1 MEKNMTVIDEE
12 GNIIGATYAK
22 RAKGLIKKGRARS
35 VDDTTICLACPPNE
49 SLEDIKMDNNNIET
63 NTNAKAEE
71 KVTLKYVL
79 DKLDEVRKSFLE
91 SEQEQ
96 ISLICSPNEMDPD
109 SLDPELLP
117 SIFQNYYDSITKIK
131 TLSQTTL
138 QQFLGVYTSMI
149 NELKQS
155 EVAAVINPEERKEFY
170 NLVEQYAEKAA
181 PGVLVPDFAAIARVL
196 YGINS
201 E

>member
-35 VDDTTICLACPPNE
+35 VDDSTICLACPPNE

-79 DKLDEVRKSFLE
+79 DKLDEVRK
-91 SEQEQ
+91 
-96 ISLICSPNEMDPD
+96 EMDPD

-196 YGINS
+196 YGKNAV
-201 E
+201 

>member
-49 SLEDIKMDNNNIET
+49 NLEDIKMDNNIET
-63 NTNAKAEE
+63 TNAKAEE

-91 SEQEQ
+91 SEEEQ
-96 ISLICSPNEMDPD
+96 ISLICAPKEIDPD
-109 SLDPELLP
+109 ALDPELLP

-138 QQFLGVYTSMI
+138 QQFVGVYMSMI
-149 NELKQS
+149 NELKQN
-155 EVAAVINPEERKEFY
+155 EVAPGINPEEREEFY
-170 NLVEQYAEKAA
+170 NLVKQYAEKAA

-196 YGINS
+196 YGKKV

>member
-1 MEKNMTVIDEE
+1 
-12 GNIIGATYAK
+12 
-22 RAKGLIKKGRARS
+22 
-35 VDDTTICLACPPNE
+35 
-49 SLEDIKMDNNNIET
+49 
-63 NTNAKAEE
+63 
-71 KVTLKYVL
+71 
-79 DKLDEVRKSFLE
+79 
-91 SEQEQ
+91 
-96 ISLICSPNEMDPD
+96 MDPD

-181 PGVLVPDFAAIARVL
+181 PEFLFPTLPQSHVCFTVKMQYNKTKEYICTP
-196 YGINS
+196 
-201 E
+201 

>member
-35 VDDTTICLACPPNE
+35 VDDSTICLACPPNE

-117 SIFQNYYDSITKIK
+117 PIFQNYYDSITKIK

-138 QQFLGVYTSMI
+138 QQFLGVYTSII

-155 EVAAVINPEERKEFY
+155 EVAAVINPEER
-170 NLVEQYAEKAA
+170 NAE
-181 PGVLVPDFAAIARVL
+181 
-196 YGINS
+196 
-201 E
+201 

>member
-1 MEKNMTVIDEE
+1 MEKNVTVIDGE

-49 SLEDIKMDNNNIET
+49 NLEDIKMDNNIET
-63 NTNAKAEE
+63 TNAKAEE

-91 SEQEQ
+91 SEEEQ
-96 ISLICSPNEMDPD
+96 ISLICAPKEMDPD

-138 QQFLGVYTSMI
+138 QQFVGVYMSMI
-149 NELKQS
+149 NELKQN
-155 EVAAVINPEERKEFY
+155 EVAPVINPEERREFVE
-170 NLVEQYAEKAA
+170 LVTHYAAEA
-181 PGVLVPDFAAIARVL
+181 GMPDLAEFARVL
-196 YGINS
+196 YGKKA

>member
-35 VDDTTICLACPPNE
+35 VDDSTICLACPPNE
-49 SLEDIKMDNNNIET
+49 SLEDIKMDKET

-117 SIFQNYYDSITKIK
+117 PIFQNYYDSITKIK

-155 EVAAVINPEERKEFY
+155 EVAAVINPEER
-170 NLVEQYAEKAA
+170 NAE
-181 PGVLVPDFAAIARVL
+181 
-196 YGINS
+196 
-201 E
+201 

>member
-1 MEKNMTVIDEE
+1 
-12 GNIIGATYAK
+12 
-22 RAKGLIKKGRARS
+22 
-35 VDDTTICLACPPNE
+35 
-49 SLEDIKMDNNNIET
+49 MDNNIET
-63 NTNAKAEE
+63 TNAKAEE

-138 QQFLGVYTSMI
+138 QQFVGVYMSMI
-149 NELKQS
+149 NELKQN
-155 EVAAVINPEERKEFY
+155 E
-170 NLVEQYAEKAA
+170 
-181 PGVLVPDFAAIARVL
+181 
-196 YGINS
+196 
-201 E
+201 